1 MPNYLQGG
9 LVTPESAGLMRG
21 VIGWSFGV
29 PIASTITAS
38 PGGLV
43 RAAGGNVTVTT
54 TAAHNWQIGN
64 TVYIGFTVVAVQGTT
79 TAVTGLEP
87 TSVGGTRFGGNY
99 TITAIGSATTA
110 TLVPIDDA
118 LRHQAPDT
126 GGTGTAISIAFEQ
139 PAPPQA
145 GQAFAINNTSLLAG
159 PLGFAVDGKFSA
171 APGAFEVDIQVADVD
186 ADANYQTIS
195 NGNVTTVDATNFT
208 FHFDCTWIVAKFAR
222 VKLLTRTNAVGFVA
236 TIRG

>member
-1 MPNYLQGG
+1 MPNYVQGSLNAPLQ
-9 LVTPESAGLMRG
+9 GLMRG
-21 VIGWSFGV
+21 VVGYSFGALT
-29 PIASTITAS
+29 ASTITAS

-54 TAAHNWQIGN
+54 SANHNWQIGN
-64 TVYIGFTVVAVQGTT
+64 NVYIGLQANPTGT
-79 TAVTGLEP
+79 EP

-99 TITAIGSATTA
+99 TITAIPSPTTA
-110 TLVPIDDA
+110 TLVPVDDA

-126 GGTGTAISIAFEQ
+126 GGTGTAISIAFES
-139 PAPPQA
+139 PTPPQA
-145 GQAFAINNTSLLAG
+145 GQAFAVNSTMLLSG

-208 FHFDCTWIVAKFAR
+208 FHFDCTWIVAKFVRA
-222 VKLLTRTNAVGFVA
+222 KLLTRTNAVGFVCS
-236 TIRG
+236 IRG